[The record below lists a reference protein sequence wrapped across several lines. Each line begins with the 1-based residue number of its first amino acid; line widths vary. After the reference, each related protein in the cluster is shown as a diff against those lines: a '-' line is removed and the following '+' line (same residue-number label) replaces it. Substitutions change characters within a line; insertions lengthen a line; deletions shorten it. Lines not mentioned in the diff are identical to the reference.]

1 MIVEIVSTII
11 NLIGTLADITYIF
24 GAVDFSAICEYA
36 RAEGTARRV
45 KPQRTISALN
55 YLCIS

>member
-36 RAEGTARRV
+36 RA
-45 KPQRTISALN
+45 
-55 YLCIS
+55 

>member
-11 NLIGTLADITYIF
+11 NLIGTLVDITNMF

-36 RAEGTARRV
+36 RT
-45 KPQRTISALN
+45 
-55 YLCIS
+55 